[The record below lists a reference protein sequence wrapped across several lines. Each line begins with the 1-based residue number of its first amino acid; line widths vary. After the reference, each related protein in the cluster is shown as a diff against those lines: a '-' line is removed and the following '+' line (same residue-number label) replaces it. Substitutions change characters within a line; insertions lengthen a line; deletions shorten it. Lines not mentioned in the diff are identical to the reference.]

1 MGWRDRLLGGAE
13 AARRERLRSLIAAR
27 RRMVDQP
34 YAGVPGSNPSYRVVP
49 RGRAVPIDAATQAE
63 VSAALQTALAGT
75 AARAE
80 VNKGSA
86 VGVFATHPGMGDTL
100 GVVTYPELGYAIRRH
115 EVMHGLNHAAM
126 QGVPGMPLASRVI
139 ASLPAGL
146 ARPLDEAVASRVGG
160 KPVLDV
166 PWNVYADRYR
176 KEGSMQAARVA
187 QALYAAQQA
196 RNAARAAGRVVT
208 DNPTA
213 TAAALATGGGVLYGL
228 SLEDDPSGQ

>member
-1 MGWRDRLLGGAE
+1 
-13 AARRERLRSLIAAR
+13 
-27 RRMVDQP
+27 MVDQP

-49 RGRAVPIDAATQAE
+49 RSPVATMETATPVDAAAQWK
-63 VSAALQTALAGT
+63 T
-75 AARAE
+75 AAAAMDARDLVDA
-80 VNKGSA
+80 GA
-86 VGVFATHPGMGDTL
+86 AGGVFTTRPGMGDTL
-100 GVVTYPELGYAIRRH
+100 GVVTYPELGYGIRRH

-139 ASLPAGL
+139 ASLPSGL

-176 KEGSMQAARVA
+176 KEGNMQAARVA

-208 DNPTA
+208 DNPA
-213 TAAALATGGGVLYGL
+213 AAAAALATGGGVLYGL